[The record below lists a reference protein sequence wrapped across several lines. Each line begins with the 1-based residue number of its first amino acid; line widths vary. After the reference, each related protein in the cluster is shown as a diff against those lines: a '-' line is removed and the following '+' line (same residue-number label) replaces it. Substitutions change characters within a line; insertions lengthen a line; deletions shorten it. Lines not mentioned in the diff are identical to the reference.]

1 MTEASPDSQP
11 HELIQAIDEKITA
24 VRTQSLDFSFN
35 ELADMHDAGELIIDP
50 EFQRMFRWSEGAQAR
65 FIESLLLEL
74 PVPPIFLIE
83 REDRIY
89 ELIDGLQRISSYLHF
104 RGSLVMEGKRLDPLR
119 LSECD
124 IVPELNGKTYSDLPR
139 SLEIKLKRSYI
150 RAEILRKESDA
161 RLRYHMFKRLNTGGE
176 ILSQQEVRNATVR
189 LLSDK
194 FNNFIGELSRHA
206 DYRYCIATI
215 SEGARSRRFDQEL
228 VLRFFAF
235 KNNIAAY
242 SHDVADFLTEYL
254 ESVSDPISPVPF
266 DYDAERATFEK
277 TFRLLRMISD
287 RLSMDLVVGGQ
298 NIGSRIFGTVSALS
312 SEPRGQFSV
321 YHYEGLTLGI
331 QRVLDQIDET
341 NEGQIESLA
350 EVVRFGKGDQDFLQ
364 HTGAGKNQRNA
375 LAERIN
381 YFGNYF
387 TEALA

>member
-1 MTEASPDSQP
+1 MTESPDSSP
-11 HELIQAIDEKITA
+11 HELIQAIDDKISA

-35 ELADMHDAGELIIDP
+35 ELADMHDAEELIINP
-50 EFQRMFRWSEGAQAR
+50 EFQRMFRWSEGSQAR

-83 REDRIY
+83 REDRVY

-104 RGSLVMEGKRLDPLR
+104 RGSLEIDGQRLEPLR

-124 IVPELNGKTYSDLPR
+124 IVPELNGKIYSELPR

-161 RLRYHMFKRLNTGGE
+161 RLRYYMFKRLNTGGE
-176 ILSQQEVRNATVR
+176 ILSRQEVRNATVR

-194 FNNFIGELSRHA
+194 FNNFIGELSGGG
-206 DYRYCIATI
+206 DYKYCIATI
-215 SEGARSRRFDQEL
+215 SDGARNRRFDQEL

-242 SHDVADFLTEYL
+242 SHDVADFLTEYM
-254 ESVSDPISPVPF
+254 ESVSDPVTPAPF
-266 DYDAERATFEK
+266 EYEVEAAEFRK
-277 TFRLLRMISD
+277 TFRLLRLISD
-287 RLSMDLVVGGQ
+287 RLNMQLVTDGAV
-298 NIGSRIFGTVSALS
+298 IGSRIFGTMSARS

-321 YHYEGLTLGI
+321 YHYEGLTLGL
-331 QRVLDQIDET
+331 QRVLDQIDES
-341 NEGQIESLA
+341 NEAQLVSLA
-350 EVVRFGKGDQDFLQ
+350 EVVKFGKGDQDFLK

-375 LAERIN
+375 LAERVN
-381 YFGNYF
+381 YFANYF
-387 TEALA
+387 AEALA

>member
-1 MTEASPDSQP
+1 
-11 HELIQAIDEKITA
+11 
-24 VRTQSLDFSFN
+24 
-35 ELADMHDAGELIIDP
+35 
-50 EFQRMFRWSEGAQAR
+50 MFRWSEGAQAR
-65 FIESLLLEL
+65 FIESLLLDL

-104 RGSLVMEGKRLDPLR
+104 RGTLVMDGEQLEPLR

-124 IVPELNGKTYSDLPR
+124 IVPELNDKVYADLPR

-161 RLRYHMFKRLNTGGE
+161 RLRYYMFKRLNTGGE

-189 LLSDK
+189 LLSEK
-194 FNNFIGELSRHA
+194 FNSFIGELSRNS
-206 DYRYCIATI
+206 DFKYCIATI
-215 SEGARSRRFDQEL
+215 SDGARSRRFDQEL

-254 ESVSDPISPVPF
+254 EAVSDPITPAPF
-266 DYDAERATFEK
+266 DYDVEREVFEK
-277 TFRLLRMISD
+277 TFRVLRLISD
-287 RLSMDLVVGGQ
+287 QLSMHLVAGKV

-331 QRVLDQIDET
+331 QPVLDQIDET
-341 NEGQIESLA
+341 NHEQLARLA
-350 EVVRFGKGDQDFLQ
+350 EVVQFGKGDQDFLK
-364 HTGAGKNQRNA
+364 HTGAGKNQRGS

-381 YFGNYF
+381 YFANYF
-387 TEALA
+387 REALS

>member
-1 MTEASPDSQP
+1 MTESSSGSSPD
-11 HELIQAIDEKITA
+11 ELIQAIDDKITA

-65 FIESLLLEL
+65 FIETLLLEL

-104 RGSLVMEGKRLDPLR
+104 RGSLVIDGKPLEPLK

-124 IVPELNGKTYSDLPR
+124 IVPELNGKTYVDLPR

-194 FNNFIGELSRHA
+194 FNNYIGELSRNG
-206 DYRYCIATI
+206 DFGYCIATI
-215 SEGARSRRFDQEL
+215 SDGARSRRFDQEL

-254 ESVSDPISPVPF
+254 EAVSDPITPAPF
-266 DYDAERATFEK
+266 DYDHERAVFEK
-277 TFRLLRMISD
+277 TFLILRMISD
-287 RLSMDLVVGGQ
+287 RLNMDLIAD
-298 NIGSRIFGTVSALS
+298 NTTIGSRIFGTVSALS
-312 SEPRGQFSV
+312 TEPRGQFSV
-321 YHYEGLTLGI
+321 YHYEGLTLGL
-331 QRVLDQIDET
+331 QRVLHQIDET
-341 NEGQIESLA
+341 NEEQIGKLA
-350 EVVRFGKGDQDFLQ
+350 EVVQFGKGDRDFLK
-364 HTGAGKNQRNA
+364 HTGAGKNQRSS

-387 TEALA
+387 AEALA